1 MENKIE
7 SFIMEDES
15 RVQKTIKTGISFG
28 SALAMV
34 ISFVTWKSVFW
45 AIIHGLMG
53 WIYVIYYILFVS
65 NHSDFYK

>member
-15 RVQKTIKTGISFG
+15 RVQKTIKTGISFD

-34 ISFVTWKSVFW
+34 ITMQ
-45 AIIHGLMG
+45 G
-53 WIYVIYYILFVS
+53 
-65 NHSDFYK
+65 